1 MPIID
6 SGDFR
11 SAAHEARREKEHR
24 VKYRGVN
31 MNLIGNPRSTIPGVE
46 PKAIWTAT
54 NKHQMRALPP
64 RNCQCSGCKCYRGK
78 KSQIRK
84 EIPHTDVVCTAFA
97 PSTMARKTPR
107 PTLNLADDFR
117 DEDYTSSSSSDE
129 DDHVVG
135 VTYSHDNA
143 GPSCEMDLS
152 HAVTEAVEKF
162 ETKELATIVKNEY
175 DFIME
180 SETEEEF
187 ELI

>member
-1 MPIID
+1 MPIVD

-11 SAAHEARREKEHR
+11 SAAHEIRREKEHR

-31 MNLIGNPRSTIPGVE
+31 MNLIGNPKTTIPGAE
-46 PKAIWTAT
+46 AKATWTAT
-54 NKHQMRALPP
+54 NKHQMRALPS
-64 RNCQCSGCKCYRGK
+64 RTCQCFNCKCYRGK
-78 KSQIRK
+78 KSRSRK
-84 EIPHTDVVCTAFA
+84 EIPHTDVVCTAYA
-97 PSTMARKTPR
+97 PSAMARKTPR

-117 DEDYTSSSSSDE
+117 DDDYTSSSS
-129 DDHVVG
+129 DDGDYMGG
-135 VTYSHDNA
+135 VTYSFDNT
-143 GPSCEMDLS
+143 GPNCEMDLS

-162 ETKELATIVKNEY
+162 ETKELALIVKNEY